1 MIHCMRNYVDKGVVI
16 KIHQGQRT
24 VFSTTSLIHYVLK
37 TTTVQR
43 KSALTLP
50 FGQDVENTLYVLA
63 KESF

>member
-1 MIHCMRNYVDKGVVI
+1 MIRCMRNYVDKGVV
-16 KIHQGQRT
+16 KSTKAKEGYSQQRL
-24 VFSTTSLIHYVLK
+24 SYNVLK

-50 FGQDVENTLYVLA
+50 FWQDVASTLYVLA